1 MGAAR
6 ARRTPLLKAGKTLR
20 AIAGA
25 ALCGI
30 GLVLGLALPY
40 QSHSFRI
47 DAGGCRLV
55 TDIIEPTTQP
65 AGDKPQGYVVLF
77 HGLSANKRIMSYLT
91 AAFAAEGLR
100 VFAPD
105 FPGHG
110 RTSGPFSY
118 ERSEQCGQNLV
129 RELTARGLLDPEK
142 TILVGHSLGG
152 AVALRVAAAVPVA
165 GVIALSPAPM
175 RPVRG
180 IAPEMM
186 PFHGFA
192 KLPPHSLVMSASGDP
207 SQIRDGAR
215 DLMPTPGDGT
225 SQYMIIPHSSHT
237 SVLFDPVA
245 ASSSQGWAAQ
255 VLHLASQPQRP
266 SRRGLVGFFAG
277 FVGILLLTGPFLR
290 ETLQKKNQETP
301 LAETSSA
308 AGKGRAFLEYGII
321 GLGSVGV
328 LSYVNPLRVLRLF
341 EGDYFAS
348 FMLILGI
355 VLLALHWNALRDA
368 FGPRASSGQLTRSLT
383 FTLLA
388 AAFTAFLLLFLITAW
403 IDLTFSEAWLT
414 VPRWARF
421 VPLFIALL
429 PYHASEELLLGPA
442 IPGARNKG
450 WRRILTAL
458 AFRAIAWTALAAG
471 VFFLHSGE
479 VLPVLL
485 APSFVLFCL
494 FQIWGM
500 KVVREV
506 TASPAAA
513 ALFGAILLAGF
524 CLVVFPT
531 T

>member
-1 MGAAR
+1 M
-6 ARRTPLLKAGKTLR
+6 KAGKALR

-30 GLVLGLALPY
+30 GLLLGLALPY

-55 TDIIEPTTQP
+55 TDIVEPTTQP
-65 AGDKPQGYVVLF
+65 VGDKPQGYVVLF

-110 RTSGPFSY
+110 RSDSPFSY
-118 ERSEQCGQNLV
+118 DRSEQCAENLV
-129 RELTARGLLDPEK
+129 RDLTARGLLDPEK
-142 TILVGHSLGG
+142 TILAGHSLGG
-152 AVALRVAAAVPVA
+152 AVALRVASTVPVA

-175 RPVRG
+175 RPLRG
-180 IAPEMM
+180 VAPEMM
-186 PFHGFA
+186 PFHGFD

-215 DLMPTPGDGT
+215 ELIPTPGDGT

-237 SVLFDPVA
+237 SVLFDPIA
-245 ASSSQGWAAQ
+245 ASNSQNWAAR
-255 VLHLASQPQRP
+255 VLHLTSQPRPP
-266 SRRGLVGFFAG
+266 SRKGLLGFAAG
-277 FVGILLLTGPFLR
+277 FIGILLLAGPFLR
-290 ETLQKKNQETP
+290 ETLQKKNQEMP
-301 LAETSSA
+301 LAETAVA
-308 AGKGRAFLEYGII
+308 AGKGRAFLEYGLV
-321 GLGSVGV
+321 GLGTVGV
-328 LSYVNPLRVLRLF
+328 LSYINPLRALRLF
-341 EGDYFAS
+341 EGDYLAS
-348 FMLILGI
+348 FLLILG
-355 VLLALHWNALRDA
+355 VVVLALHWNSLRKVL
-368 FGPRASSGQLTRSLT
+368 GPRTSSGQPARALT

-421 VPLFIALL
+421 APLLIALL
-429 PYHASEELLLGPA
+429 PYHAAEELLLGPA
-442 IPGARNKG
+442 TQDGRNKG
-450 WRRILTAL
+450 WRRLITAL
-458 AFRAIAWTALAAG
+458 ALRAVAWVALVVG
-471 VFFLHSGE
+471 VFVLHSGE
-479 VLPVLL
+479 VLLVLL
-485 APSFVLFCL
+485 APSFLIFCIL
-494 FQIWGM
+494 QIWGM